1 MRQPRLVRVRIGVRL
16 RVRVR
21 VRVRGLTLTLTLT
34 LTPTLSLTL
43 TGAPRYLDLRDQ
55 HDEPQQF
62 CAGIVFQRLPH
73 AAVKWITPFAA
84 PHICWPRAAE
94 ENLSCAQEAHVST
107 RATRLEV
114 VTPRAEPPMAG
125 QVVRKAPAKEAV
137 AAGTAARAAAAAMES
152 LWSVARGTIPAHKV
166 EQWQNHR
173 SKLPWIRFGE
183 AGTASPARLISLAS
197 ATTRKHDHCI
207 VSCCGVMM

>member
-1 MRQPRLVRVRIGVRL
+1 MDHAVR
-16 RVRVR
+16 
-21 VRVRGLTLTLTLT
+21 
-34 LTPTLSLTL
+34 
-43 TGAPRYLDLRDQ
+43 
-55 HDEPQQF
+55 
-62 CAGIVFQRLPH
+62 CATHPL
-73 AAVKWITPFAA
+73 A
-84 PHICWPRAAE
+84 RAAE
-94 ENLSCAQEAHVST
+94 EKMSCAQEAHVST

-166 EQWQNHR
+166 EQWQSHR

-197 ATTRKHDHCI
+197 ATTRKHDDCI
-207 VSCCGVMM
+207 VSCCGHDEVRVSRLAACLQATCRAGDRGRGATCLSCKRP

>member
-1 MRQPRLVRVRIGVRL
+1 M
-16 RVRVR
+16 
-21 VRVRGLTLTLTLT
+21 
-34 LTPTLSLTL
+34 
-43 TGAPRYLDLRDQ
+43 
-55 HDEPQQF
+55 
-62 CAGIVFQRLPH
+62 
-73 AAVKWITPFAA
+73 
-84 PHICWPRAAE
+84 
-94 ENLSCAQEAHVST
+94 SCAQEAHVST

-114 VTPRAEPPMAG
+114 VTHRAEPPMAG

-207 VSCCGVMM
+207 VSCCGHDEVRVPQGLLLACRLPAARVIAAGARHASPASLHDLQGSRVQVDVNSPSARRAVAAKPRRYFENK